1 MRLGSKLATSCAA
14 AMRRFRRTWRRQAG
28 AVRATQPL
36 SVFCPC
42 SVRRT
47 PEISVK
53 AVYALLGISDT
64 WSCWVAL
71 SLGRNCPHNPTIG
84 LGRAEP
90 SFFPG
95 IRNCIPFPFPHRRG
109 VRRLWAHH
117 GVEMFAVDHLS
128 RPGTRLDGAQRS
140 RRAASRKWV
149 SLGGRG
155 ATLWCASTS

>member
-1 MRLGSKLATSCAA
+1 MRSRHATISPYLASTSRRGSSYAA
-14 AMRRFRRTWRRQAG
+14 A
-28 AVRATQPL
+28 VRVL
-36 SVFCPC
+36 SAEHQKSASKPC
-42 SVRRT
+42 TR
-47 PEISVK
+47 
-53 AVYALLGISDT
+53 LLGISGT

-90 SFFPG
+90 SSFTG
-95 IRNCIPFPFPHRRG
+95 IRNCIPFPFPHRLG

-117 GVEMFAVDHLS
+117 GVEVFAVDRLS

-149 SLGGRG
+149 SLGGRS